1 MAAAGG
7 ERGKDSAGQETASRV
22 SCSCSLAGTRYCQ
35 TCEFNPDKRAVRIT
49 SARSSEFTADIVV
62 EGVRFHVQ
70 TEKFGPRKPIIITT
84 VLKDGA
90 VISSK
95 KTDYSDLLSDAGMN
109 AKLMDLMRRQHLDV
123 IKALKEE
130 KPSAGRIPA
139 AYLDD
144 VKRLLQEGNQ
154 KAALKTLR
162 DALTEHPFNP
172 FLLSYYGCLEAI
184 VDKNHEHGMEICR
197 DAINI
202 LNQDIPFGQEA
213 FYPVFYLNF
222 GRACLAGGDKKEA
235 ATAFKKG
242 LEADPQDPDLLWEVK
257 RLGSRRKPAIPFLK
271 RSNPL
276 NKYVGILL
284 HKLHP
289 G

>member
-1 MAAAGG
+1 MAGG
-7 ERGKDSAGQETASRV
+7 QGQRGKNIAGETTARRV

-49 SARSSEFTADIVV
+49 SARSSEFTSDIVV
-62 EGVRFHVQ
+62 EGVRFHVL
-70 TEKFGPRKPIIITT
+70 TEKLGRRKPIIVTT
-84 VLKDGA
+84 ALKDGA

-95 KTDYSDLLSDAGMN
+95 KTDYSDLMGDPSMH
-109 AKLMDLMRRQHLDV
+109 AKLTYLMRSQHLAA
-123 IKALKEE
+123 IKALREE
-130 KPSAGRIPA
+130 KPKAGRLPA
-139 AYLDD
+139 AYLED
-144 VKRLLQEGNQ
+144 VKRLLQDGNQ

-184 VDKNHEHGMEICR
+184 VDKNYEHGMEVCR
-197 DAINI
+197 DAIDI
-202 LNQDIPFGQEA
+202 LNEEIPFGQES

-222 GRACLAGGDKKEA
+222 GRACLAAGNKKEA
-235 ATAFKKG
+235 ATAFEKG
-242 LEADPQDPDLLWEVK
+242 LEADPEDPDLIWEAK
-257 RLGSRRKPAIPFLK
+257 RLGARRKPAIPFLN

-284 HKLHP
+284 HKLLT

>member
-1 MAAAGG
+1 MAGG
-7 ERGKDSAGQETASRV
+7 QEQRGKDKKGEETGGLV

-49 SARSSEFTADIVV
+49 SARASEFTSDIVV

-70 TEKFGPRKPIIITT
+70 TEKFGPRKPVIITSA
-84 VLKDGA
+84 LKDGA
-90 VISSK
+90 IISSK
-95 KTDYSDLLSDAGMN
+95 KTDYSDLIGDPGMN
-109 AKLMDLMRRQHLDV
+109 TKLANRMRKQHLAA
-123 IKALKEE
+123 IKALREE
-130 KPSAGRIPA
+130 KPKAGKIPA

-144 VKRLLQEGNQ
+144 VKLLLQEGNQ

-162 DALTEHPFNP
+162 DALAEHPFNP

-184 VDKNHEHGMEICR
+184 VDKNYDHGIDVCR
-197 DAINI
+197 DAIDI
-202 LNQDIPFGQEA
+202 LNEEIPFGQAA

-222 GRACLAGGDKKEA
+222 GRACLAAGNKKDA

-242 LEADPQDPDLLWEVK
+242 LEADPEDPDLIWELK
-257 RLGSRRKPAIPFLK
+257 RLGARRKPAIPFLK

-284 HKLHP
+284 HKLHT